1 MDIREA
7 TPADGDRIARIAE
20 SSFNSS
26 FALSPEEIETIVE
39 EAFSEAAL
47 SDRLSHSDGWFLA
60 AETEFDGETVLSGFL
75 DGTAAGRIRWLHVDP
90 EARGQG
96 IATAL
101 IERLREEHGDRPLA
115 WEVLDDAVEGGGF
128 CEQFGLTQQARD
140 SLEIGGHEFGVT
152 VYAEGERAEE
162 PNEPAVPVPEAVR
175 ADDADRPLDREA
187 PIPGREAPFFRTFVS
202 GARESPYGYFCSQCG
217 STQVTADGLDRLECG
232 DCGNAHLADEW
243 DDSYL

>member
-7 TPADGDRIARIAE
+7 TPDDSERIARVAE
-20 SSFNSS
+20 SSFNAS
-26 FALSPEEIETIVE
+26 FAFSPEEIATIVE
-39 EAFSEAAL
+39 EAFSEEAL
-47 SDRLSHSDGWFLA
+47 SERLTDSEGWFLA
-60 AETEFDGETVLSGFL
+60 AEAELDGEAVLAGFL

-101 IERLREEHGDRPLA
+101 IERLREDHGDQPLT

-128 CEQFGLTQQARD
+128 CEQFGLAEQGRD

-152 VYAEGERAEE
+152 VYGEGDRTEE
-162 PNEPAVPVPEAVR
+162 PNEPSVPVPEAVS
-175 ADDADRPLDREA
+175 ADGESRPLDREN
-187 PIPGREAPFFRTFVS
+187 PIPGQEAPFFRTFVTD
-202 GARESPYGYFCSQCG
+202 ARESPYGYFCSQCG
-217 STQVTADGLDRLECG
+217 STDVTADGLDRLECG
-232 DCGNAHLADEW
+232 DCGNTHLADEW